1 MINNSISGTSLA
13 FVVLMFL
20 SSFSGCAKLIS
31 KCNNCADTAGDIA
44 KSSNK
49 LHNLKDLETYN
60 HNMKTL
66 VNLYEKY
73 KEVNIGHGLKLVL
86 PDITRRI
93 DDTRGYDNLFEIQDE
108 TSHFYIQT
116 KNHIKT
122 ENSLVEDWLTF
133 RQKISLTRT
142 LLRIPTLVD
151 SLDLKVDRNGFLT
164 KAYQYQLYNETVQGL
179 VKLVK
184 TENGFTFIEVE
195 TPVAKENF
203 YEIADML
210 LQAAILPESVNFAD
224 DSTNQSGR
232 RSN

>member
-31 KCNNCADTAGDIA
+31 KCSNCADTAGDIA

-108 TSHFYIQT
+108 TNHFFVKTKSIPIAQKSQFERWVEFKEIAIQA
-116 KNHIKT
+116 
-122 ENSLVEDWLTF
+122 
-133 RQKISLTRT
+133 
-142 LLRIPTLVD
+142 RIIMRSYVFFD
-151 SLDLKVDRNGFLT
+151 SLCFHDETKGIQT
-164 KAYQYQLYNETVQGL
+164 KAYQYFLNSDTIQGM
-179 VKLVK
+179 VKMIEANDSCFFIEIEPSK
-184 TENGFTFIEVE
+184 TESG
-195 TPVAKENF
+195 F
-203 YEIADML
+203 YEFSEMFL
-210 LQAAILPESVNFAD
+210 KAAIVFEPKKYVSDSVWRQG
-224 DSTNQSGR
+224 S
-232 RSN
+232 